1 MPVPPPS
8 AGPDVKPVIESSAGI
23 QLTGIH
29 SNPPAVIAPVPPPIN
44 GLLSIK
50 EEDICG
56 NQPTIK
62 VEEDDAVLQLA
73 KMVSQCGDDIEDII
87 KARNTDDI
95 KLWFLHQ
102 KDSSA
107 YLQYRL
113 LVEKL
118 RREKNRSEGCKSEGH
133 NFSEREGLSK
143 SLPQRN
149 SPTFGKEIAHFGSN
163 ENGQNINPLAG
174 SSQGDNDNSSAARKR
189 KRRSRWAPEDSKSDA
204 PSLAI
209 SSLPP
214 TNVPPP
220 GYQGISA
227 PGGAG
232 IGSGPV
238 LSRVTRTDPGLLRY
252 AMQSFGTTNLTEED
266 WKKAEDHYKINLL
279 YQDLLKKRE
288 DIKKLEMRGKHKYE
302 YDSDEECEGGTWEHK
317 LRSAEM
323 EATERWADELTR
335 QSQGKHHIGDFLPP
349 EELSKF
355 MEKYTALKDD
365 REPDLSDYK
374 EFKLREDNIGFQML
388 QKLGWSEGQGLG
400 SDGTGI
406 VDPVG
411 RANQRTENQGLGVDR
426 PDEVSKDDDE
436 FDAYRK
442 RMMLAYRF
450 RPNPLNNPR
459 RPYY

>member
-8 AGPDVKPVIESSAGI
+8 ATQSEVKPMDA
-23 QLTGIH
+23 L
-29 SNPPAVIAPVPPPIN
+29 AVIHPAPTVVPPPLN
-44 GLLSIK
+44 GIIQAVKK
-50 EEDICG
+50 EEVCANSG
-56 NQPTIK
+56 GMP
-62 VEEDDAVLQLA
+62 EEDDAVLQLA

-87 KARNTDDI
+87 KARNTDDA

-102 KDSSA
+102 KDSNA
-107 YLQYRL
+107 YIQYRQ
-113 LVEKL
+113 LVDKL
-118 RREKNRSEGCKSEGH
+118 RRETQRAEDGDDEGDDFPCREEFNKS
-133 NFSEREGLSK
+133 K
-143 SLPQRN
+143 T
-149 SPTFGKEIAHFGSN
+149 SPGKERFYSKN
-163 ENGQNINPLAG
+163 SENGQQAG
-174 SSQGDNDNSSAARKR
+174 SSQGESESASSARKR
-189 KRRSRWAPEDSKSDA
+189 KRRSRWAPENTKEEGS
-204 PSLAI
+204 SLGI

-220 GYQGISA
+220 GYQGVPA
-227 PGGAG
+227 VAAGPGPA
-232 IGSGPV
+232 

-252 AMQSFGTTNLTEED
+252 AIQSFGTTNLSEED

-279 YQDLLKKRE
+279 YQDLMKKRE
-288 DIKKLEMRGKHKYE
+288 ELKKLEMKGKHKYE
-302 YDSDEECEGGTWEHK
+302 YDSDEEVEGGTWEHK

-349 EELSKF
+349 DELAKF

-374 EFKLREDNIGFQML
+374 EFKLKEDNIGFQML

-400 SDGTGI
+400 SDGSGI
-406 VDPVG
+406 VDPIG
-411 RANQRTENQGLGVDR
+411 RANQRNDNQGLGLDR
-426 PDEVSKDDDE
+426 PDDLSKDDDE